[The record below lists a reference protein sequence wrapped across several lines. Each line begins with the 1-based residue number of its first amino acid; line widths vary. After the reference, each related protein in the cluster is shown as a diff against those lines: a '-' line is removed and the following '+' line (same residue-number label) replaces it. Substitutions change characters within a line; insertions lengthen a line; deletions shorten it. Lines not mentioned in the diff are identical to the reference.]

1 MSQAF
6 RDLFLLLGRY
16 RWPYILSGLLLILSI
31 VFRTFEPRILQIA
44 VDHVIVLKNS
54 GEATIENQP
63 DVITSW
69 FLEILPDM
77 NASNIGIL
85 LLALALL
92 YVAIALIRGAALFS
106 SESIKAWVSETVA
119 KNLRDQAF
127 SHIQRLPLQYFT
139 RMTRGELIQRCTGD
153 IDTIKGFLKGQVITL
168 IRILAIFIFSFL
180 MMALADLTFALI
192 CISLTPLIGITSWW
206 FFKKERKVW
215 REHEEESDRLNN
227 MVQEN
232 LNGIRVVSAFANEQF
247 EIERFREQN
256 ERKRA
261 IAFRHSQLH
270 AFFWPLSDY
279 LGFAQIVLS
288 IVVGGYFAIQGRIT
302 VGELLSFITYI
313 GMVAWPM
320 RQLGRILS
328 QMGMAVVAMERV
340 SEILRSSREHAL
352 GLEKGKLRGAIQ
364 FRHVYFQYRKGDEYA
379 LEDITFSVKAGEK
392 VAIIGPTGSGKS
404 TLVKLLM
411 RLYEPTKGEIWLD
424 DKQLEAW
431 SRKHIREQIGLAL
444 QKPFLFSQT
453 ILSNIAYASPDAS
466 STLIKQAA
474 ATAKVAEL
482 EELFEEGFETMV
494 GEKGVTLSGGQKQR
508 IALARTLLPNPNML
522 ILDDITS
529 AVDTETEQ
537 AIFDALKGPLAH
549 KTTLIISHRITSIQ
563 QADRILVMEKGR
575 IVQEGTPK
583 ELAEIPGYYQKIH
596 QIQAELEQQI
606 SLGTTHQPS
615 QGPEV
620 PRNK

>member
-6 RDLFLLLGRY
+6 RDLFNLLGRY
-16 RWPYILSGLLLILSI
+16 KWPYIISGLLLILSI
-31 VFRTFEPRILQIA
+31 VFRTFEPKILQIA
-44 VDHVIVLKNS
+44 VDHVIVLKDK
-54 GEATIENQP
+54 GEAMIEGEP
-63 DVITSW
+63 DLITSW
-69 FLEILPDM
+69 FLRVLPDM
-77 NASNIGIL
+77 QAENIGML
-85 LLALALL
+85 LLALAML
-92 YVAIALIRGAALFS
+92 YVAIALIRGAALFV
-106 SESIKAWVSETVA
+106 SESMKAWVSETVA
-119 KNLRDQAF
+119 KNLRDQTF

-153 IDTIKGFLKGQVITL
+153 IDTIKGFLKSHVITL
-168 IRILAIFIFSFL
+168 IRILAIFTFSFL

-215 REHEEESDRLNN
+215 KEHEEESDRLNN

-232 LNGIRVVSAFANEQF
+232 LNGIRLVAAFANEQH
-247 EIERFREQN
+247 EIEQFRKQN

-270 AFFWPLSDY
+270 ALFWPLSDY
-279 LGFAQIVLS
+279 LGFSQIVLS
-288 IVVGGYFAIQGRIT
+288 IVVGGYFAIHGRIT

-320 RQLGRILS
+320 RQLGRLLS
-328 QMGMAVVAMERV
+328 QIGMAVVAMERI
-340 SEILRSSREHAL
+340 SEILNASREHSL
-352 GLEKGKLRGAIQ
+352 GLEKGKLHGAIS
-364 FRHVYFQYRKGDEYA
+364 FRHVYFRYMEGQDYA
-379 LEDITFSVKAGEK
+379 LKDINLSIKAGEK

-424 DKQLEAW
+424 GKQLQAW
-431 SRKHIREQIGLAL
+431 SRQYLREQIGLAL

-453 ILSNIAYASPDAS
+453 IYTNIAYASPQAS
-466 STLIKQAA
+466 GTIIKQAA
-474 ATAKVAEL
+474 ETAKVEEL
-482 EELFEEGFETMV
+482 EDLFEEGFETMV

-508 IALARTLLPNPNML
+508 IALARTLLPNPDIL
-522 ILDDITS
+522 VLDDITS

-537 AIFDALKGPLAH
+537 AIFDALRGPLTN

-563 QADRILVMEKGR
+563 QADRILVMGNGQ
-575 IVQEGTPK
+575 IVQEGTPE
-583 ELAEIPGYYQKIH
+583 ELAEVVGYYQEIH
-596 QIQAELEQQI
+596 RIQSELEQQI
-606 SLGTTHQPS
+606 SVGTTRKSS
-615 QGPEV
+615 QKPEV
-620 PRNK
+620 PSND